1 MRKKRGAKAITPL
14 HFSLKGITAT
24 APGPVESS
32 RSINPSLLDGVF
44 AMAILDSKGRLFGK
58 VSLLDLG
65 AALVILMVLG
75 GIFLFP
81 GTGGSVAQVGVET
94 QAVEVDL
101 LVRGLTVAEPD
112 ALIAKFNEDGTTDII
127 IRNQPYGTVDVL
139 SAVRQPRTVI
149 APQPD
154 GTLKAVEDPRPES
167 KYSANVRM
175 TLGGEAQ
182 VKDGEVIL
190 GNSKV
195 KIGTT
200 LELEGSNYNFK
211 GSVIGLKLAE

>member
-1 MRKKRGAKAITPL
+1 
-14 HFSLKGITAT
+14 
-24 APGPVESS
+24 
-32 RSINPSLLDGVF
+32 
-44 AMAILDSKGRLFGK
+44 MAILDSKGRLFGK

-81 GTGGSVAQVGVET
+81 GTGGSVAQIGVET
-94 QAVEVDL
+94 QPVEVDL
-101 LVRGLTVAEPD
+101 LVRGLTVADPD
-112 ALIAKFNEDGTTDII
+112 ALIAQFNEEGKTDII
-127 IRNQPYGTVDVL
+127 IRNEPYGTVDVI
-139 SAVRQPRTVI
+139 SAVRQARTVI

-175 TLGGEAQ
+175 ILGGEGQ
-182 VKDGEVIL
+182 IKDGEIIL
-190 GNSKV
+190 GKSKV

-200 LELEGSNYNFK
+200 LELEGTSYNFK
-211 GSVIGLKLAE
+211 GSVIGIKAVE

>member
-1 MRKKRGAKAITPL
+1 
-14 HFSLKGITAT
+14 
-24 APGPVESS
+24 
-32 RSINPSLLDGVF
+32 
-44 AMAILDSKGRLFGK
+44 MAILDSKGRLFGK

-81 GTGGSVAQVGVET
+81 GTGGSVAQIGVET
-94 QAVEVDL
+94 QRVEVDL
-101 LVRGLTVAEPD
+101 LVRGITVADPD
-112 ALIAKFNEDGTTDII
+112 ALVAQFNEEGKTDII
-127 IRNQPYGTVDVL
+127 IRNEPYGTVDII
-139 SAVRQPRTVI
+139 SAVQEPRTVL

-154 GTLKAVEDPRPES
+154 GSLKAVEDPRPES
-167 KYSANVRM
+167 QYSANVRM

-200 LELEGSNYNFK
+200 LELEGNSYNFK
-211 GSVIGLKLAE
+211 GSVIGVKIAQ